1 MTALSRPRELAA
13 SNAATII
20 IAATSTWPALSQG
33 RSELGQDGSVSSTEP
48 GSTTSTSM
56 IVPR

>member
-1 MTALSRPRELAA
+1 MTAFSRPRELAA
-13 SNAATII
+13 STAATIMV
-20 IAATSTWPALSQG
+20 APTSTCPGASQG
-33 RSELGQDGSVSSTEP
+33 RSEFGQDGSVSSTEP